1 MNRNSKHEA
10 RVQPLRE
17 RLREE
22 TKGAISEAAEQVFAQ
37 KGVREARVEEIAA
50 RAGVSVGTVYNYFED
65 REGLLADLLEVR
77 RKELAGRLDK
87 ALADGDQQPFEGQL
101 RRFTQTVFEHFEAH
115 RPFLAIM
122 LEGDHARMSQPSPAM
137 RELRSRAETLVRRGV
152 ESGSLIFRRQKLL
165 PGFLW
170 ASIKS
175 VLLADLREPGT
186 MPVNERAEAAIE
198 FFLHGARA

>member
-1 MNRNSKHEA
+1 MNPSSKHEA

-22 TKGAISEAAEQVFAQ
+22 TTRAISEAAEQVFAE

-65 REGLLADLLEVR
+65 RDALLADLLEVR
-77 RKELAGRLDK
+77 RKELARRLDK
-87 ALADGDQQPFEGQL
+87 ALADAGQQPFEGQL
-101 RRFTQTVFEHFEAH
+101 RRFAQTVFEHFEAH
-115 RPFLAIM
+115 RSFCAIM
-122 LEGDHARMSQPSPAM
+122 LEGDHARMNQPSPAM
-137 RELRSRAETLVRRGV
+137 RELRTRAETLVKRGV
-152 ESGSLIFRRQKLL
+152 EAGRLGGRQKLL

-175 VLLADLREPGT
+175 VLLADLREPGL
-186 MPVNERAEAAIE
+186 MPVSDRAEAAIE
-198 FFLHGARA
+198 FFLHGAAA